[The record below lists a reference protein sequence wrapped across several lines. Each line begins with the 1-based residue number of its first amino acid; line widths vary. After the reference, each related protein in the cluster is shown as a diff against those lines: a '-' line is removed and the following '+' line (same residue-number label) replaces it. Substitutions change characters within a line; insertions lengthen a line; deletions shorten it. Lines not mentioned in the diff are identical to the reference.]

1 MNKIVL
7 AAAATL
13 LLAGTASAADM
24 AARPYTKA
32 PAPVVV
38 PVYNWTGFYVGGNVG
53 GMWTDQ
59 NAFWLNSVQPIV
71 NFNHNQSTGIG
82 GAHAGAQ
89 YQWNN
94 IVFGI
99 EAAWFTGFN
108 SGQVI
113 GSPPTG
119 CPAVTFTCQAGV
131 SNVWT
136 VGPRLG
142 YAVNDWLLYGTGGY
156 ANGQISTRS
165 FRTATGV
172 VFDDFSNRQG
182 GWFAGAGVEWAAW
195 KSGSTALVLG
205 AEYQH
210 IDLGTARM
218 VSPGDGGVC
227 LVDCRDINTKID
239 LVRARLSVKFGAPA
253 AVVAKY

>member
-1 MNKIVL
+1 MKTIL
-7 AAAATL
+7 FAAAATV
-13 LLAGTASAADM
+13 LLASTASAADL

-53 GMWTDQ
+53 GKWTDQ
-59 NAFWLNSVQPIV
+59 SAFWPNATFPTR
-71 NFNHNQSTGIG
+71 NFGHDRSTGTG
-82 GAHAGAQ
+82 GAHVGAQ

-94 IVFGI
+94 IVLGI
-99 EAAWFTGFN
+99 EAAWFTGFD
-108 SGQVI
+108 SGRVT
-113 GSPPTG
+113 GSPLTG
-119 CPAVTFTCQAGV
+119 CPSPNFTCQAGV
-131 SNVWT
+131 SDVWT

-142 YAVNDWLLYGTGGY
+142 YAVQDWLFYGTGGY
-156 ANGQISTRS
+156 ANGRISTRAFS
-165 FRTATGV
+165 NLNGV
-172 VFDDFSNRQG
+172 VFDDFSTRQG

-210 IDLGTARM
+210 IDLGSARM
-218 VSPGDGGVC
+218 ASPGDGGVC
-227 LVDCRDINTKID
+227 LINCRDIDTKID
-239 LVRARLSVKFGAPA
+239 LVRARLSIKFGPPA